1 MTVRRQLTIFY
12 AVAAATFVML
22 SVGAVFAC
30 RIVAQKEAFE
40 DAEQTTARI
49 ANFVVSPLL
58 PDALTPG
65 SAARKDLDRLIA
77 GRIQDGYLA
86 EAMVWDRNG
95 RIVWSSSPRNIGM
108 VLDPPDEAIAAISRR
123 TVSSGFEE
131 QPEAVDPDRAP
142 NDKGYVE
149 VYVPFPEGKQSQ
161 LAFEAYYDYGRVSQ
175 TAGALTRQLLP
186 LVLVP
191 LVLMQVIQVPIAGSL
206 ARRVRRHEA
215 ERRRLLE
222 RHLAVSERERI
233 RIAADLH
240 DGPIQD
246 LAGVGYALGAIA
258 PTVPTS
264 QDRLMG
270 TVQDTIYRATE
281 SLRRMMVDLYPPD
294 LQAGQLHRTID
305 DLAEPLRERGIAVD
319 VVAEPLPEL
328 DGESVAAVYR
338 VAREALANVLEHAHA
353 ARVTVMLSIAAIGN
367 GPDVAVRLAI
377 MDDGIGVDPARLD
390 RRADGHL
397 GLRLLTAR
405 VADLGGS
412 LTVSSGPDS
421 GTVVAAVLPIAP
433 SESATVPTTGN
444 PSGSIENSA
453 ASEANVST

>member
-1 MTVRRQLTIFY
+1 MFRSLR
-12 AVAAATFVML
+12 
-22 SVGAVFAC
+22 
-30 RIVAQKEAFE
+30 
-40 DAEQTTARI
+40 D
-49 ANFVVSPLL
+49 
-58 PDALTPG
+58 
-65 SAARKDLDRLIA
+65 
-77 GRIQDGYLA
+77 
-86 EAMVWDRNG
+86 
-95 RIVWSSSPRNIGM
+95 
-108 VLDPPDEAIAAISRR
+108 
-123 TVSSGFEE
+123 
-131 QPEAVDPDRAP
+131 
-142 NDKGYVE
+142 
-149 VYVPFPEGKQSQ
+149 KQSH

-233 RIAADLH
+233 RLAADLH

-258 PTVPTS
+258 PTVPTP
-264 QDRLMG
+264 QHRLMG
-270 TVQDTIYRATE
+270 TVQDTVYRATE

-305 DLAEPLRERGIAVD
+305 DLAEPLRDRGIAVD
-319 VVAEPLPEL
+319 VLAEPLPDL
-328 DGESVAAVYR
+328 DGECVAALYR

-353 ARVTVMLSIAAIGN
+353 TRVTVALSMAAIGD

-377 MDDGIGVDPARLD
+377 TDDGIGLDPARLD

-412 LTVSSGPDS
+412 LTVGSGPDG
-421 GTVVAAVLPIAP
+421 GTVVAAVLPITP
-433 SESATVPTTGN
+433 SDLAAVPVTGKF
-444 PSGSIENSA
+444 PGSMENCA
-453 ASEANVST
+453 AADANVPS